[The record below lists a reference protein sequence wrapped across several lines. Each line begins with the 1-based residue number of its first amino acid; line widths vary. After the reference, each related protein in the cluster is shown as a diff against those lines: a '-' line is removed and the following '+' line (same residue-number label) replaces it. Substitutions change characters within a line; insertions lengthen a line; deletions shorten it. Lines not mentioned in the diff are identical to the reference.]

1 MRSQELLAQV
11 RCRGT
16 AMEQG
21 RRAIIFG
28 EVRYHCLRWVP
39 PFLGIP
45 LGLYLQRKN
54 GNRAAVA
61 LAVSTMTMLLQAVWR
76 LTVDDLTCVRF
87 TPDIRKLSKCFFQRQ
102 MQDKAKDN
110 EKIRI
115 LDGFQQK
122 VSRFLFLP
130 NEEFWT
136 NCDKVEVQT
145 TLPDGSIE
153 TKSWLCKGKGIFA
166 FTRAGDLDA
175 DKDVKAPYSFF
186 RYDQS
191 KAVVR
196 VWSKTVDD
204 GFRKA
209 LQMTQLWPSPE
220 NTGEQAL
227 IEDLSAAEK
236 VAFEDY
242 KQALTALL
250 GAEGLKKGKIWKCIQ
265 KEATMNQHLAIQGK
279 LQDVIQFL
287 KEDTL
292 ATRHYFR
299 CLVESDSSIVAN
311 MGFNLGRLPITPGT
325 KETPIVLYIREG
337 TKTHV
342 CAQTLEV
349 FANDT
354 RVPERQS
361 NQIACSFGCC
371 ELLERLGAGQ
381 FGEVYK
387 VRDPDGRLLALKL
400 AQTRMDETEAASMEK
415 EKSIADLLQHRFF
428 LKIYAWGVEW
438 PKGRDFPGVPK
449 KGFLMELGDESVHFF
464 VLPNAT
470 TEGKMLD
477 ANWLGQCRELMAQIV
492 FAITYMHGQNVIHC
506 DLKPENILLKSVERN
521 GQKRREVKLIDFGC
535 AEQFRERLK
544 GSAGTPAYKA
554 PEINRGEGCGLKA
567 DVYSAG
573 QTFDAMLRRRFC
585 RPGHRDVLFPDLT
598 PNKSPPPGSPDA
610 VVKLLG
616 KMRCDETNRYSASES
631 MNDVFFRSFT
641 WHNQFESIN
650 WETYN

>member
-1 MRSQELLAQV
+1 
-11 RCRGT
+11 
-16 AMEQG
+16 MEQG
-21 RRAIIFG
+21 LRAIIFG

-45 LGLYLQRKN
+45 LGLHFHRMV
-54 GNRAAVA
+54 GNQAAVA
-61 LAVSTMTMLLQAVWR
+61 LAVSTITILLQAVWR

-87 TPDIRKLSKCFFQRQ
+87 TPDIRSLSQCFFQHW
-102 MQDKAKDN
+102 MKDKAKDN
-110 EKIRI
+110 KKIRI
-115 LDGFQQK
+115 FDGFQQK

-130 NEEFWT
+130 NEDFWI
-136 NCDKVEVQT
+136 NRDKVEVQT
-145 TLPDGSIE
+145 TLSDGSIE
-153 TKSWLCKGKGIFA
+153 TTSWLKKGKGIMA
-166 FTRAGDLDA
+166 FTRAGDLDE

-204 GFRKA
+204 SFRA
-209 LQMTQLWPSPE
+209 AFPDEQMTQLWPPQKK
-220 NTGEQAL
+220 TGKQSL
-227 IEDLSAAEK
+227 IDDLSATEK

-250 GAEGLKKGKIWKCIQ
+250 GAEGLKKGTIWKCIQ

-299 CLVESDSSIVAN
+299 CLVESDSTIVAN

-325 KETPIVLYIREG
+325 KDTPIVLYIREG

-371 ELLERLGAGQ
+371 EVVKQLGAGQ
-381 FGEVYK
+381 FGEVYQ
-387 VRDPDGRLLALKL
+387 VRDPDGKMLALKL
-400 AQTRMDETEAASMEK
+400 AQKKMNEKETASMEK
-415 EKSIADLLQHRFF
+415 EKCIAALLQHRFF

-438 PKGRDFPGVPK
+438 PKGKQFPGVPR
-449 KGFLMELGDESVHFF
+449 KGFLMELGHESLRDF

-470 TEGKMLD
+470 TEGKTLD
-477 ANWLGQCRELMAQIV
+477 ANWLSQCRELMAQIV
-492 FAITYMHGQNVIHC
+492 FAIAYMHSKNVIHC

-521 GQKRREVKLIDFGC
+521 GRKMREVKLIDFGC
-535 AEQFRERLK
+535 AEQFRERLTE
-544 GSAGTPAYKA
+544 GRSTPAYKA
-554 PEINRGEGCGLKA
+554 PEMRRGEGYGLKA

-585 RPGHRDVLFPDLT
+585 KRWLKTKKREVEYLC
-598 PNKSPPPGSPDA
+598 PDA
-610 VVKLLG
+610 ETQSAPPESPNEVVKLLQ

-631 MNDVFFRSFT
+631 KTDAFFKSFT
-641 WHNQFESIN
+641 WHNRFEAIN